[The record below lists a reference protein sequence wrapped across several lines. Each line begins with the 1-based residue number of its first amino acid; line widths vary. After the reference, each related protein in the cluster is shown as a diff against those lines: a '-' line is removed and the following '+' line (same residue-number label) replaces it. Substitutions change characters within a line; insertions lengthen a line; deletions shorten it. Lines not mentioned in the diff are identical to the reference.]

1 MTLAVG
7 AEAQQPSPRTPPA
20 PASEP
25 DLFFDRE
32 TFSYPRFQRRSP
44 FRSLAVNEGGPRY
57 EQMELRGVIYN
68 PDAPRESVALLALRA
83 PAAQQIQQVVAQQI
97 QQQDAGLVAQQDTIF
112 IPEPSQRLRVGQS
125 WGNVR
130 LVEIAQD
137 QIVVAVTEFGVTE
150 QRILRMPIRRQG
162 GPS

>member
-1 MTLAVG
+1 
-7 AEAQQPSPRTPPA
+7 
-20 PASEP
+20 
-25 DLFFDRE
+25 
-32 TFSYPRFQRRSP
+32 
-44 FRSLAVNEGGPRY
+44 
-57 EQMELRGVIYN
+57 MELRGVIYN